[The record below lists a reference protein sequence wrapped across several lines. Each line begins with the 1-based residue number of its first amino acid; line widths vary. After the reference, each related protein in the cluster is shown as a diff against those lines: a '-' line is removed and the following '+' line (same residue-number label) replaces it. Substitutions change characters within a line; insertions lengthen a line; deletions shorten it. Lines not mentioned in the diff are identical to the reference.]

1 MAKTKTKAQPAR
13 VRAKRS
19 SAVKTVAKAKGQ
31 ARSKPAAA
39 PATGTDPLRAVEQLL
54 YHQAECLD
62 GRNWQGF
69 IDLFTEDGLYWVPA
83 SPEQTTG
90 DGVPSIFYEDRD
102 LMGVRLRRLGHPRAW
117 SQKTEWGTNH
127 VVSNVVVEKQ
137 DPKTGDVVARSRF
150 HMMEFRNDTTRHFA
164 GSYIHHLK
172 KTQDGYRIKL
182 QRVDMVNAQGPYDY
196 VLQAWV

>member
-1 MAKTKTKAQPAR
+1 MAKTKTKARPAR
-13 VRAKRS
+13 AKQARAKRS
-19 SAVKTVAKAKGQ
+19 TAVKTVAKS
-31 ARSKPAAA
+31 RPAATRVG
-39 PATGTDPLRAVEQLL
+39 TGRDPLREIEQLL
-54 YHQAECLD
+54 YRQADYLD
-62 GRNWQGF
+62 ERNWQGF
-69 IDLFTEDGLYWVPA
+69 IDLFTDDGLYWVPA
-83 SPEQTTG
+83 TPEQTTG

-137 DPKTGDVVARSRF
+137 DPRTGDVVARSRF

-164 GSYIHHLK
+164 GSYVHHLK
-172 KTQDGYRIKL
+172 KTRAGYRIKL
-182 QRVDMVNAQGPYDY
+182 QRVDLVNAQGPYDY

>member
-1 MAKTKTKAQPAR
+1 MAQGKTNAKTNAR
-13 VRAKRS
+13 SARAKRS
-19 SAVKTVAKAKGQ
+19 SAVKTVVKLAK
-31 ARSKPAAA
+31 RAA
-39 PATGTDPLRAVEQLL
+39 PAPRATGGDPLRDVEQLL
-54 YHQAECLD
+54 YRQAECLD

-69 IDLFTEDGLYWVPA
+69 IDLFTDDGIYWVPA

-102 LMGVRLRRLGHPRAW
+102 LMTVRMRRLGHPRAW
-117 SQKTEWGTNH
+117 SQKTDWSTNH
-127 VVSNVVVEKQ
+127 VVSNVVLEKH

-150 HMMEFRNDTTRHFA
+150 HMMEFRNDVTRHFA

-172 KTQDGYRIKL
+172 KTKDGYRIKL